1 MSRLRQLRVPLM
13 GGIDDRVAAAVLPD
27 GALSDLKN
35 GRFNRAG
42 ELALRRG
49 WRSVVSDGLGAT
61 AYDLYSVDGQLV
73 AFVADAFFQ
82 SVATLS
88 DATAPRPWYA
98 AQTALPLAT
107 DVRAVGGVSEPTA
120 VVERASAALTPD
132 GVYGCVL
139 FQTSTETV
147 YRVFRT
153 DNDATVST
161 GKITPT
167 ADIDHLRKVVGV
179 AGGFGLVSCDTGAG
193 GDVQYQTFDPDAAS
207 PAWSATATMV
217 AGPVTFFDATTA
229 RVTTPAAVHLAYV
242 AGANVFYSRHDV
254 ATGALLGATTK
265 TVAAAAHVSCA
276 VTSDD
281 VTVSVVA
288 QDTSAAGGDLR
299 LLTFS
304 PSPPYTTSA
313 GPTTLFSGAE
323 IAEHVFSIGGEGT
336 RVHVAAHEA
345 VGGFPDEDVLFV
357 TLSTAH
363 VSVASHRRGT
373 AQLTGGVISV
383 ADGSSQPS
391 AGAYGISRDRTML
404 YTDRDPQ
411 FVLEYG
417 TGSAL
422 EDVSDE
428 PPFGVGHSAAGL
440 WLVLGRQRGRT
451 DGLQD
456 VTYPA
461 ARLLRYGAKRRRPGA
476 VLDGR
481 LYLAG
486 GMLTQYAGYELSENG
501 MLPPLLRSATP
512 SNSTGALTVASDYQY
527 RFVFAWR
534 DSRGDVHRSLVSL
547 PENVSTGAS
556 DDTVTLSLSVPPTVR
571 RARDLV
577 ADPWVEVY
585 RTEAGPGELF
595 YLTATATATSLT
607 TDVLSV
613 VDTTSDAALISAQRL
628 YTEGDAGATSG
639 VLDFTPPIPTAFVDA
654 GRDRVAVAG
663 ADTTYQLSQTR
674 IPGAPVAFT
683 QIGIS
688 GPAAFAYL
696 QTAEGPITGIATLDS
711 LTVAGTATEL
721 FLTAGAGPNLVGEGA
736 FDAPAR
742 LPSDV
747 GFYDAR
753 SLIEDA
759 AGLWFLAAPQQLY
772 VLPRGQ
778 AAPAFAGELA
788 RYHFP
793 ADGAGEV
800 VGAARDVDDST
811 TVWAVAGTSAHT
823 LVVHDVAGDTW
834 SADTLPFKPIALTTH
849 EGRPWAVAENT
860 GSAHV
865 WQYAVPGVFGDG
877 AAGATAVALQFA
889 TGDIGATVGGA
900 PGLDGWGRVA
910 EFGVE
915 GVFQAA
921 ATLLAEISYDRGRTW
936 TTLGSHTVTGL
947 TTDEAFIRQW
957 YPTRQRA
964 GSFRVRVT
972 MTPSSTTT
980 EGCRLTGYTIGY
992 VPRSGPSR
1000 LSSSKRR

>member
-27 GALSDLKN
+27 GALADLQN

-49 WRSVVSDGLGAT
+49 WRPVDSDGLGAT
-61 AYDLYSVDGQLV
+61 AYDLYSVDDQLV
-73 AFVADAFFQ
+73 AYVADPSFQ
-82 SVATLS
+82 SLATMS
-88 DATAPRPWYA
+88 DPTAPRPWFA
-98 AQTALPLAT
+98 AQTALPLVT

-120 VVERASAALTPD
+120 TVVRASAALTPD
-132 GVYGCVL
+132 GAYGCVL
-139 FQTSTETV
+139 FQTATETV

-167 ADIDHLRKVVGV
+167 ADINHLRKVVGV

-193 GDVQYQTFDPDAAS
+193 GDVEYQTFDPDAAS
-207 PAWSATATMV
+207 PAWSAASPMV
-217 AGPVTFFDATTA
+217 TTGTVTFFDACTA
-229 RVTTPAAVHLAYV
+229 RVATPAAVHLAYV
-242 AGANVFYSRHDV
+242 DGANVFYSRHDV
-254 ATGALLGATTK
+254 TTGALLGATTK

-281 VTVSVVA
+281 VTVSVVS
-288 QDTSAAGGDLR
+288 QDTVGSGSDLR
-299 LLTFS
+299 LETFS
-304 PSPPYTTSA
+304 PTPPYTTSA
-313 GPTTLFSGAE
+313 GPTSLFSGAS

-336 RVHVAAHEA
+336 RVHIAAHEA
-345 VGGFPDEDVLFV
+345 VGGFPDEDVLFE
-357 TLSTAH
+357 TRTTAH
-363 VSVASHRRGT
+363 VTSASHRRGT

-383 ADGSSQPS
+383 AGASNQAS

-417 TGSAL
+417 IGSTLA
-422 EDVSDE
+422 DVADE

-440 WLVLGRQRGRT
+440 WLVLGRQTGRE
-451 DGLQD
+451 G

-461 ARLLRYGAKRRRPGA
+461 ARLLRYGAVGRRRPGA

-486 GMLTQYAGYELSENG
+486 GMVAQYAGYEVSEAG
-501 MLPPLLRSATP
+501 MLPPLVRSATP
-512 SNSTGALTVASDYQY
+512 SNGAGLLTVNSDYQY
-527 RFVFAWR
+527 RLVFAWR
-534 DSRGDVHRSLVSL
+534 DSRGDVHRSLVSR
-547 PENVSTGAS
+547 PEDVSTGAS
-556 DDTVTLSLSVPPTVR
+556 DDTVTLSVSVPPTVR

-595 YLTATATATSLT
+595 YLSTVQTATSIT
-607 TDVLSV
+607 TDVLSI
-613 VDTTSDAALISAQRL
+613 VDTTSDAALISQPRL

-639 VLDFTPPIPTAFVDA
+639 VLDFTPPIAASYVDA
-654 GRDRVAVAG
+654 GRDRVVVAG
-663 ADTTYQLSQTR
+663 QDTTYQLSQVR

-696 QTAEGPITGIATLDS
+696 QTAEGPIRGVGTLDS
-711 LTVAGTATEL
+711 IVVAGTATEL
-721 FLTAGAGPNLVGEGA
+721 FLTAGQGPNLVGEGA

-753 SLIEDA
+753 SIIEDS

-778 AAPAFAGELA
+778 AAPVFAGEPAQA
-788 RYHFP
+788 RFP
-793 ADGAGEV
+793 AAGAGEV
-800 VGAARDVDDST
+800 VGAARDVHDST
-811 TVWAVAGTSAHT
+811 TVWAVAGTSTHT
-823 LVVHDVAGDTW
+823 AVVRDVSDNTW
-834 SADTLPFKPIALTTH
+834 ATDTLPFKPIALTTH
-849 EGRPWAVAENT
+849 DGRPWAVSVNL
-860 GSAHV
+860 GSDHV
-865 WQYAVPGVFGDG
+865 WQYAAPGVFGDG
-877 AAGATAVALQFA
+877 AAGATAVALRFV
-889 TGDIGATVGGA
+889 TGDIAAAVGGA
-900 PGLDGWGRVA
+900 PGLDGWGRFA
-910 EFGVE
+910 SFGVE
-915 GVFQAA
+915 GVFRSACA
-921 ATLLAEISYDRGRTW
+921 LLAEISYDRGRTW
-936 TTLGSHTVTGL
+936 TSLGTHTVTGL
-947 TTDEAFIRQW
+947 ATDEAFLRQW
-957 YPTRQRA
+957 YPARQRA
-964 GSFRVRVT
+964 GSFRMRVT
-972 MTPSSTTT
+972 MTPSSTTA
-980 EGCRLTGYTIGY
+980 EGCRLTGYSVGY